1 VSKVQFRKGGL
12 YTLPNGGQFILL
24 SGEEDSYS
32 LCGAED
38 DAQDSLIV
46 YRLCR
51 DGRIYHRGTRTNWS
65 AEDLTDTGR
74 TAGELIKKAS
84 STAI

>member
-1 VSKVQFRKGGL
+1 M
-12 YTLPNGGQFILL
+12 YTLPNGEQFILL
-24 SGEEDSYS
+24 LAEDGSYS
-32 LCGAED
+32 LCSSED

-51 DGRIYHRGTRTNWS
+51 DGRIYHRGTRTNWG

-74 TAGELIKKAS
+74 TAGQFVR
-84 STAI
+84 TAPATAR